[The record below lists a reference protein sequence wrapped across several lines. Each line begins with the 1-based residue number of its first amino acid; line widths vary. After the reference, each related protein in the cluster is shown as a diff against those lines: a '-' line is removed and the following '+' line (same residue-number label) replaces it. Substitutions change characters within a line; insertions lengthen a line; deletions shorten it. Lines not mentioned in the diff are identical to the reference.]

1 MKPIVQ
7 EHPES
12 RRIDGIAIF
21 AALSIF
27 LSIIELLIPKP
38 IPFFRIGLANLPL
51 LVALTLFSRR
61 DFTLLVLLKVLGQAV
76 VSGTLFSYVFL
87 FSAVGSLS
95 AAAAMLLLRPLYP
108 SKISLVG
115 IGVMGALGSNIAQ
128 LLFAA
133 GFIFGSGTRLIAPLF
148 LLVGTITG
156 SILGWTA
163 QTVLKRSDWLHFFQ
177 QNPDL
182 FSDVLS
188 EETPEYSGRNAHN
201 GGAEANRAVERR
213 SIGHRQAWFRL
224 AVGLLMIPPLI
235 MQPVIWLKLL
245 HISGILLYSL
255 QLGKRIRLLP
265 GFLILTAVTF
275 AALLSPLG
283 EVIVSVGTFPVTA
296 GALQQGLHRGLNLIA
311 LVYIS
316 RASVSSDLQ
325 FPGKTGQLLYR
336 VFFYFEEFSSIRLEK
351 GQKKG
356 LIRNLREKL
365 SELDRLLLDFS
376 QGHGLQKGGDR
387 RGSSDSVRNT
397 TFWSVFFLFVQWL
410 LYFFQ
415 KIAM

>member
-1 MKPIVQ
+1 MKPAVQ
-7 EHPES
+7 QHPDS
-12 RRIDGIAIF
+12 RRIDSIAIF

-61 DFTLLVLLKVLGQAV
+61 DFTLLVLLKIFGQSI

-95 AAAAMLLLRPLYP
+95 AAAVMLLLRSLYP

-163 QTVLKRSDWLHFFQ
+163 QTVLRRSEWLHFFQ
-177 QNPDL
+177 HSPDL
-182 FSDVLS
+182 FSDKLG
-188 EETPEYSGRNAHN
+188 EKRFHHGGRNDKSD
-201 GGAEANRAVERR
+201 GGRESVTAQSRL
-213 SIGHRQAWFRL
+213 SGHRQAWIRL

-235 MQPVIWLKLL
+235 MQPLIWLKLL
-245 HISGILLYSL
+245 HICGILLYSL
-255 QLGKRIRLLP
+255 WLGKRIRLLP

-283 EVIVSVGTFPVTA
+283 EVILSIGSFPVTA

-336 VFFYFEEFSSIRLEK
+336 VFYYFEEFSSIRLEK
-351 GQKKG
+351 GQKRG
-356 LIRNLREKL
+356 LLRNLREKL
-365 SELDRLLLDFS
+365 SELDRLLLDVS
-376 QGHGLQKGGDR
+376 QGDQVQKGGAR
-387 RGSSDSVRNT
+387 ERSSGSVRNT
-397 TFWSVFFLFVQWL
+397 TFWPVFFLFVQWM

-415 KIAM
+415 KMAM